1 MDCEKCKKKKQ
12 KKVIKKDKP
21 VEGIVI
27 EKKEVIME
35 FN

>member
-12 KKVIKKDKP
+12 KKTTKKDKP
-21 VEGIVI
+21 FEGIII